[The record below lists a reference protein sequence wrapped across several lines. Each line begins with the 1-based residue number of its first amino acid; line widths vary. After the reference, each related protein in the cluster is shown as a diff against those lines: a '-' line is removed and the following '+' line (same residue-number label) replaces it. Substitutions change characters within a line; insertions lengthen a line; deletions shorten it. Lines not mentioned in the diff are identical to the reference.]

1 VNESAAPKVQISYID
16 SSGERVVLGS
26 LGSFIE
32 AAEAVADHSAI
43 LELQHGKA
51 LLVEPVG
58 PIVTEFED
66 GTVLRYCLEVVD
78 QHDPLLN

>member
-1 VNESAAPKVQISYID
+1 MTVQISYID
-16 SSGERVVLGS
+16 ASGERIVLGR

-32 AAEAVADHSAI
+32 AAEAVADHAEI

-78 QHDPLLN
+78 QHDPLLS

>member
-1 VNESAAPKVQISYID
+1 MTVQISYID
-16 SSGERVVLGS
+16 ASGERIVLGR

-32 AAEAVADHSAI
+32 AAEAVAYHAEI

-66 GTVLRYCLEVVD
+66 GTVLRYSLEVVD
-78 QHDPLLN
+78 QDDPLLT